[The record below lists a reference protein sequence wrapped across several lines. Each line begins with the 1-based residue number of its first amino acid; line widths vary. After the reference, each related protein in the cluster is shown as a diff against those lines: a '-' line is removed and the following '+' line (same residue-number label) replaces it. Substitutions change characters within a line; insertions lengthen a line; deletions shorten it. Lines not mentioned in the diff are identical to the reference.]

1 MNILFTPY
9 RYYKAAPTTYLI
21 QYRNGRIVRQGR
33 GISLFYFAANTTLIA
48 IPTSSVDLPFMFAE
62 NTADFQE
69 ITLQGQVVYR
79 ISDPERLSTMVNF
92 ALNRDGSGYL
102 SDDPQKLDNQI
113 LNQVQIAIRAEIQ
126 KMGLSATLQAGDE
139 LGQRVNQRFIES
151 ANLQRLGIEIIDMAI
166 IAIKPIPE
174 TGRALEAKMR
184 EQILQQADEA
194 IYLRRNAAIENERAI
209 KENEL
214 QTEIAITEMQQ
225 QVQEGEME
233 AKRQRAEK
241 KRQIE
246 MENLQGAIDQEQQ
259 RQQLVEQRAENSRT
273 EADSKAYALDKIMEI
288 LSGIEPK
295 ILESLTSSAMNPD
308 QLIARSFQGLAERAD
323 KIGELNISPDLLGQL
338 LGRKAS

>member
-1 MNILFTPY
+1 
-9 RYYKAAPTTYLI
+9 
-21 QYRNGRIVRQGR
+21 
-33 GISLFYFAANTTLIA
+33 
-48 IPTSSVDLPFMFAE
+48 
-62 NTADFQE
+62 
-69 ITLQGQVVYR
+69 
-79 ISDPERLSTMVNF
+79 
-92 ALNRDGSGYL
+92 
-102 SDDPQKLDNQI
+102 
-113 LNQVQIAIRAEIQ
+113 
-126 KMGLSATLQAGDE
+126 MGLSATLQACDE

-166 IAIKPIPE
+166 IAIKPTPE
-174 TGRALEAKMR
+174 TGRALEAEMR

>member
-79 ISDPERLSTMVNF
+79 ISDPERLSSMVNF

-166 IAIKPIPE
+166 IAIKPTPE

-273 EADSKAYALDKIMEI
+273 EADSKAYALDKIMQI

-295 ILESLTSSAMNPD
+295 ILESLTSSAMSPE